1 MTMLVVT
8 ALGGSALTRRGE
20 TLTAEGQRAYIRRIA
35 ASLGSLAAG
44 RQLVITHGNGPQMG
58 NLALQS
64 AAGAKVEA
72 YPLEVRGAKTEA
84 MVGYMLRQELA
95 NLLPFDR
102 PVATLLAMAEVDGH
116 DPALRN
122 PTTWIGPMYLRDEA
136 ERMSASK
143 GWVFRPDGDKWR
155 RVVASPE
162 PTRIFE
168 LPTIKWLLRRDT
180 VVIVEGGGGIPVICE
195 NNGSTRLL
203 NSVECVID
211 SDLAAQVLARGLGAD
226 MFVLLTDTDAVY
238 MNTERAGC
246 NAIRRASPEAL
257 RGLIFGTPAMTS
269 KEAAACRFAAATGK
283 PAAIGAIDDLE
294 LLLSGKAG
302 TTVSVV
308 ESGITY
314 AAAPMSRATA

>member
-1 MTMLVVT
+1 MLVVT
-8 ALGGSALTRRGE
+8 ALGGSALTRRGDI
-20 TLTAEGQRAYIRRIA
+20 LTAEGQRAYIRRIA
-35 ASLGSLAAG
+35 ASLASLAAEH
-44 RQLVITHGNGPQMG
+44 QLVITHGNGPQMG

-72 YPLEVRGAKTEA
+72 YPLEARGAKTEA
-84 MVGYMLRQELA
+84 MVGYILQQELA

-102 PVATLLAMAEVDGH
+102 PVATVLAMAEVDGN

-195 NNGSTRLL
+195 NSGSARLL

-211 SDLAAQVLARGLGAD
+211 SDLAAHVLARGLGAD
-226 MFVLLTDTDAVY
+226 KFVLLTDSDAVY
-238 MNTERAGC
+238 MDSRRTGC
-246 NAIRRASPEAL
+246 NAVRRASPEAL

-269 KEAAACRFAAATGK
+269 KVAAACRFAADTGK
-283 PAAIGAIDDLE
+283 PAAIGAIEDLE